1 MPYTVQVDHPEA
13 GDQDIYIHGLG
24 TFRNGTETE
33 VSDEQAELYRVL
45 NATQNQEHTE
55 DGGLI
60 VESVLAPPID
70 ELDIRG
76 VTITEVRDRPPRA
89 KAPAPKGD
97 DE

>member
-13 GDQDIYIHGLG
+13 GDSDLYIHGLG
-24 TFRNGTETE
+24 TFRNGTSTT
-33 VSDEQAELYRVL
+33 VDDEQAELYRAL
-45 NATQNQEHTE
+45 NATQNQEHTPE
-55 DGGLI
+55 GGLI

-76 VTITEVRDRPPRA
+76 VTITKDKSQSSRG
-89 KAPAPKGD
+89 KAPEPKGD